1 MTYGR
6 VGFASQVQTLDGAVV
21 SHSAELVRG
30 SSCVVVAEAPSS
42 ALRAPS
48 PQGEKG
54 LRGPRW
60 RITLNLSATR

>member
-6 VGFASQVQTLDGAVV
+6 ARIANHKHTLSGAAV

-30 SSCVVVAEAPSS
+30 AFFSLRVKAPSS

-54 LRGPRW
+54 PLRLPLESYIDG
-60 RITLNLSATR
+60 

>member
-6 VGFASQVQTLDGAVV
+6 GQLAHLAQSLNGAVV
-21 SHSAELVRG
+21 SHSAELVWGGLRPA
-30 SSCVVVAEAPSS
+30 VKAPSS

-54 LRGPRW
+54 LSQPDLGR
-60 RITLNLSATR
+60 TQ